1 MRYIF
6 TVFALVIIFS
16 TVIAAPAAADTRYV
30 GDQLVI
36 TLRQGKSTKH
46 KIMKTLKTGTPMEI
60 LEEDPTYFKVRISDG
75 TEGYVLRQYISS
87 ELPKALRIKELEI
100 KNSGLQNKIGELEKA
115 KNNLEIQ
122 LDEIQKKYAL
132 EVSELKTK
140 STNLEQNIDLAL
152 NNQDEMTEKYNTLLA
167 QSENVIQISDER
179 EKLLKDNIKLTAGI
193 KELRKK
199 NKKLSDSKMIKWF
212 LAGGGVFFFGWM
224 IGKISRKRR
233 SRL

>member
-167 QSENVIQISDER
+167 QSENVLQLADER
-179 EKLLKDNIKLTAGI
+179 EKLLKENIKLTAGI
-193 KELRKK
+193 KELRKE
-199 NKKLSDSKMIKWF
+199 NKKMADSKMIKWF
-212 LAGGGVFFFGWM
+212 LAGGGVFFFGWI
-224 IGKISRKRR
+224 IGRISRKKR